1 MSAQAP
7 DRRIC
12 PQLGVRCALF
22 GRVLS
27 ALGLVVLG
35 ACGSGPQQ
43 KTTDAPAC
51 SDAAVSSPDGF
62 DANGWW
68 ELDPVL
74 TTSDWDLRVALGVTA
89 EDPHLWSVAY
99 EIDVSGAEVGPSSPG
114 YLAMRYLHQY
124 FDTVWADVY
133 DGYFYVRDE
142 KGYFPSPVGAYWSGS
157 DSGSTLVLLRD
168 LEYYPADESVY
179 LQRHELWCRPQGAD
193 RMQCAWAPSIGTR
206 YPPPIGEQSLVRR
219 PAGWTPRPLSD
230 AKGLE
235 TVLLA
240 SKLIGPARLSAEPC
254 PDPAEF
260 STEADCAV
268 YAAALAPCLEAAGVD
283 LSAVDLADNQCN
295 DHADLALGWF
305 FDCAADVL
313 STADCSTREGF
324 VDAGDAVRS
333 CALLAPDPS

>member
-1 MSAQAP
+1 MWYTFQYIGISWEGGAHGYY
-7 DRRIC
+7 
-12 PQLGVRCALF
+12 GVSEEA
-22 GRVLS
+22 
-27 ALGLVVLG
+27 
-35 ACGSGPQQ
+35 
-43 KTTDAPAC
+43 
-51 SDAAVSSPDGF
+51 
-62 DANGWW
+62 
-68 ELDPVL
+68 
-74 TTSDWDLRVALGVTA
+74 
-89 EDPHLWSVAY
+89 
-99 EIDVSGAEVGPSSPG
+99 G
-114 YLAMRYLHQY
+114 YL
-124 FDTVWADVY
+124 
-133 DGYFYVRDE
+133 
-142 KGYFPSPVGAYWSGS
+142 PSPVGAYWSGS

-179 LQRHELWCRPQGAD
+179 LQRHEIWCRPHGAD
-193 RMQCAWAPSIGTR
+193 RLQCAWAPSIGTR
-206 YPPPIGEQSLVRR
+206 YPPPIGEQALLRR